1 MSIQFKPSK
10 GKEEYYD
17 NAARGIRTIVQQG
30 CFNTAKEYEKILAE
44 LILAELDVEFT
55 KQGEP

>member
-30 CFNTAKEYEKILAE
+30 CFNTAKEYEKILTERDAE
-44 LILAELDVEFT
+44 FA